1 MKTFDALDINSAFT
15 HFRQLLRGVAFMHS
29 QRIIVRV
36 LQIFVLAV
44 STIKLFIYSS
54 NLTYMNYL
62 MDPLFLLFFWKH
74 TTAS

>member
-36 LQIFVLAV
+36 LHIFVLAV
-44 STIKLFIYSS
+44 STIKYIYNSS
-54 NLTYMNYL
+54 NLTYINDF
-62 MDPLFLLFFWKH
+62 MDTLFLLFFWTH